1 MARFRDRPTG
11 ELLVLLI
18 AATVCGYVVVSV
30 VLTIVLAIFTDK
42 DITGAARNIA
52 DVINTMIGLLAGFL
66 VGKGD
71 LLTRKNGNGE

>member
-1 MARFRDRPTG
+1 MVRFRDRSTG

-71 LLTRKNGNGE
+71 LLARKNGNGE